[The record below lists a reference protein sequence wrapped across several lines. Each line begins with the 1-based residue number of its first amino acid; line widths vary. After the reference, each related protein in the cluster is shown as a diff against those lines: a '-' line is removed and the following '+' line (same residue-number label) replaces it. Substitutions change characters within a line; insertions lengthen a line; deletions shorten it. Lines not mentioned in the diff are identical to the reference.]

1 MALQFTGKDV
11 ALQRT
16 ASGRYDLVFST
27 SGKNKGNPVLDS
39 TGTHAVLST
48 LLSWKRGTRPGSQK
62 QEGGYYFDPQNR
74 RGTLIWTVTQDR
86 MGTPS
91 QLEAYAQ
98 DGGQQLLDQKLI
110 GSFSAKASR
119 IRPGSFRLVVTWSL
133 PSGVPVPPLSI
144 SLG

>member
-1 MALQFTGKDV
+1 MALQMTGSDV

-16 ASGRYDLVFST
+16 ASGRYDLVFSA
-27 SGKNKGNPVLDS
+27 SGKNKGNPVLES

-48 LLSWKRGTRPGSQK
+48 LLSQKRGTRPGSQA
-62 QEGGYYFDPQNR
+62 QEGGYYYDAQNR
-74 RGTLIWTVTQDR
+74 RGTLIWTITQDR

-98 DGGQQLLDQKLI
+98 DGGQQLLDMKLI
-110 GSFSAKASR
+110 GSFSAKAQR
-119 IRPGSFRLVVTWSL
+119 IRPGSFRLSVAWTL
-133 PSGVPVPPLSI
+133 PSGTSVPPLSI